1 MKWLEYILARGT
13 QTEIRQDELAEQI
26 RQERGRV
33 SEKITNVVEPQL
45 HYLDNITRA
54 VQADLKKGL

>member
-33 SEKITNVVEPQL
+33 PEKITNVVEPQL